1 MSELNKEIARRT
13 LEEMENGK
21 STDRLW
27 RSWNAT
33 EVRRRSYPHPT
44 GFLQVKWDDG
54 TISNG
59 RDAAMFNWGNLNKHG
74 SPEIIAWRY
83 ASIMDATKHDVGSY
97 MLPKIAPPVGEAAK
111 RKATLEP
118 HELHEMGRSKEERI
132 LDEKHAAAGRKA
144 CPVATGVIDYFPDAI
159 QEIAR
164 LSKIGNEQHNPGQP
178 LHWDREKSGDES
190 DALMRHFID
199 RGTFDTDGVR
209 HSTKVAWRA
218 LALLQKE
225 LELADL

>member
-21 STDRLW
+21 STEHLW
-27 RSWNAT
+27 RSWDAQGWI
-33 EVRRRSYPHPT
+33 EQHYPRPQ

-59 RDAAMFNWGNLNKHG
+59 RDATRFNWGNLNKHG
-74 SPEIIAWRY
+74 SPEIVAWRY
-83 ASIMDATKHDVGSY
+83 ASITDAIKHDVGSY
-97 MLPKIAPPVGEAAK
+97 MCPKIAPPVGDEAAK
-111 RKATLEP
+111 
-118 HELHEMGRSKEERI
+118 
-132 LDEKHAAAGRKA
+132 RKA

-178 LHWDREKSGDES
+178 LHWDREKSGDEG